1 MKLTTQISFMIALFL
16 YSCVYAQKLEGIAT
30 YKSQRK
36 FEIELDSTV
45 NDAMRDQIMAML
57 KKQSE
62 KEFILEFTENESEYK
77 EEEKLDDNTVISGGG
92 MEIVVQGSGGND
104 VLYKNLKEKRYANS
118 MEVFGKEFLI
128 KDKIEQQAWKLEKE
142 TKNIGEYTC
151 FKATYTTT
159 RKSMSAESSSDGIEG
174 NSSESVSEEEV
185 FVTAWYT
192 PQIPVQHGPSNY
204 GGLPGLILEVNDGT
218 ETILCSKIILNPEKG
233 LSIKEPTKGKA
244 VDKAAYEDILE
255 KKMKEMNEQFE
266 SDGRRNE
273 GGHTWSI
280 KIGG

>member
-1 MKLTTQISFMIALFL
+1 MKITTHLSIMIALFL
-16 YSCVYAQKLEGIAT
+16 CSCVYGERIEVIAT

-36 FEIELDSTV
+36 FEVELDSTV
-45 NDAMRDQIMAML
+45 NDAMRDQIIATI

-62 KEFILEFTENESEYK
+62 KEFTLDFNENESEYK
-77 EEEKLDDNTVISGGG
+77 EEEKLDDNNVIIGGG

-104 VLYKNLKEKRYANS
+104 VLYRNLKEKRYAHAV
-118 MEVFGKEFLI
+118 EVFGKEFLI
-128 KDKIEQQAWKLEKE
+128 KDKLEQEEWKMENE

-159 RKSMSAESSSDGIEG
+159 RKIMSAESSSDGDTESG
-174 NSSESVSEEEV
+174 SENVSEEIV
-185 FVTAWYT
+185 HVTAWYT
-192 PQIPVQHGPSNY
+192 PQIPLQHGPSNY

-218 ETILCSKIILNPEKG
+218 ETILCSKIIMNPEKG
-233 LSIKEPTKGKA
+233 INIKEPTKGK
-244 VDKAAYEDILE
+244 VVNQTEYEVILE
-255 KKMKEMNEQFE
+255 KKMKEMNEQFQ

-273 GGHTWSI
+273 GGHRMSI

>member
-1 MKLTTQISFMIALFL
+1 MKITTQIAFLIALFL
-16 YSCVYAQKLEGIAT
+16 CSCLYAQKLEGIAT

-45 NDAMRDQIMAML
+45 NDGMRDQIMAML

-62 KEFILEFTENESEYK
+62 KEFLLEFTENESQYK
-77 EEEKLDDNTVISGGG
+77 EEVKLDDDTVISGGG

-104 VLYKNLKEKRYANS
+104 VLYKNLKDRRYAHS
-118 MEVFGKEFLI
+118 VEVFGKEFLI
-128 KDKIEQQAWKLEKE
+128 KDALEQADWKLEKE

-159 RKSMSAESSSDGIEG
+159 RKVMSAESSSDGKEG
-174 NSSESVSEEEV
+174 NSSESVAEEEV
-185 FVTAWYT
+185 TITAWYT
-192 PQIPVQHGPSNY
+192 PQIPLQHGPSNY

-218 ETILCSKIILNPEKG
+218 ETILCSKIVLNPEKG
-233 LSIKEPTKGKA
+233 ISIKEPTKGKEVNNA
-244 VDKAAYEDILE
+244 EYEAILE
-255 KKMKEMNEQFE
+255 KKMKEMNEEFQ

-273 GGHTWSI
+273 GGHRMSI